1 MQHYSLS
8 NLPPS
13 YWRWL
18 GPIPACCLLQSLFG
32 LLYAS
37 GVYIALID
45 DPVFTFAIG
54 LTGLCTAV
62 GITLCGIAMNRI
74 LPSFNISNPPRII
87 ALLGTA
93 GLVSQLTIAQSLITK
108 NKFLLFTSCS
118 TFGLGLGALYVAS
131 IDVLQ
136 AWVPEA
142 PGVVT
147 GLGMLCGG
155 AGSLIA
161 LEALRILTHLLNGP
175 IPTLVFIAPIS
186 AAAAFTAAM
195 LIKRPP
201 EQWSPSN
208 EDNSPQLADEAQHLL
223 PYHNMITCPSV
234 RVSDILKDPAFYAVV
249 IAFAASVGPG
259 FGFVLAFQR
268 MVHDMFGVSV
278 DKANQLFFW
287 VTLVG
292 VVGRLLSGLA
302 VDWLS
307 GEREEDEDHDEI
319 DMRGARRTN
328 MALLIAQ
335 MIAVICM
342 PFCVRLGWLSLFT
355 VMTGVVYLTFS
366 GGAVVAAC
374 MARVAFGTKNAS
386 LTFSLIGVSIGFG
399 DLFFSWIVA
408 LCGKFSME
416 QNNVVE
422 DSLKYRA
429 KDYDLFFVLGLVWT
443 IAGIGATA
451 VVDVSNRIKTFRKN
465 VNFISHGTAADERGD
480 LKLGS
485 EPLDLSL

>member
-1 MQHYSLS
+1 MRQSSLS
-8 NLPPS
+8 NLPLS

-18 GPIPACCLLQSLFG
+18 GPIPASCLLQSLFG

-54 LTGLCTAV
+54 LTGLCTSV
-62 GITLCGIAMNRI
+62 GITICGITMNRI

-87 ALLGTA
+87 ALLGAA
-93 GLVSQLTIAQSLITK
+93 GLVSQLGIAQSLITQ
-108 NKFLLFTSCS
+108 NKFLLFTSCA

-175 IPTLVFIAPIS
+175 IPTLVLIAPSS
-186 AAAAFTAAM
+186 AAAAFAAAM

-208 EDNSPQLADEAQHLL
+208 EDDNSQLANETQPLL
-223 PYHNMITCPSV
+223 SYQDLITCPSV
-234 RVSDILKDPAFYAVV
+234 RVLDILKDRAFYAVV

-268 MVHDMFGVSV
+268 MAHDMFSVSL

-307 GEREEDEDHDEI
+307 GKREKDEDNEEI
-319 DMRGARRTN
+319 DMKGARRTN
-328 MALLIAQ
+328 MSLLIAQ
-335 MIAVICM
+335 MIALICM
-342 PFCVRLGWLSLFT
+342 PICVRFGWLELFT
-355 VMTGVVYLTFS
+355 AMTGVVYVTFS

-386 LTFSLIGVSIGFG
+386 LTFSLVGVSIGFG

-408 LCGKFSME
+408 LCGE
-416 QNNVVE
+416 HALGADIGVE
-422 DSLKYRA
+422 DSLKYRVN
-429 KDYDLFFVLGLVWT
+429 DYDLFFFLGLVWT
-443 IAGIGATA
+443 MAGIGATA
-451 VVDVSNRIKTFRKN
+451 VVEVSNRIKASRKE
-465 VNFISHGTAADERGD
+465 VSLVPHGTAADETRD
-480 LKLGS
+480 PEHDS
-485 EPLDLSL
+485 EPMVLII